1 MQSLMTFES
10 TNDLSDIGERSNK
23 HMRIFHNED
32 VSGGFS
38 QNEFSLAA
46 CQSQGLQ
53 GRKKGAEKEEAQ
65 G

>member
-1 MQSLMTFES
+1 
-10 TNDLSDIGERSNK
+10 
-23 HMRIFHNED
+23 MRIFHNED

-46 CQSQGLQ
+46 RQSQGLQ
-53 GRKKGAEKEEAQ
+53 GGKKGGEQEEAQ